1 MSQEISS
8 VLQWL
13 ELFHKSCSQAGELTD
28 GVVLFE
34 VLHELDPDHFDLS
47 SLSRDCGD
55 NLLLKIGNVKKLV
68 SSVETFLRDEVGLPY
83 ADLSFINISTLARG
97 SETTELLKL
106 LQMILLCAVKSLNK
120 EIAIQNIMLMEET
133 AQADLMMMINAATSR
148 LSRPASNFM
157 SPSLASPQFASPLPS
172 PPPAAQP
179 QEEEAGLRH
188 LPMSESAIKQ
198 MAADRLDLQQ
208 QIDALVRENRELRLA
223 KSSLSEQVN
232 ELEASRESCLLAA
245 IESVRREQESIRH
258 NEVHRHRKLAEKA
271 EAAAKE
277 NEDLLL
283 KTKEELDKLRQQQQQ
298 QAQVVEQ
305 KMRALQEEVD
315 NSREKVKQVAVLE
328 ATLYRYKQKLDE
340 TAELK
345 KRLKDSEEQQ
355 AEQTQKILALEQ
367 EVAKVNPL
375 KAQLQKYKDQLIQYE
390 AQLLE
395 MQNQDEQRI
404 QEIDRLKLV
413 SDQRQRDIDHLSQL
427 LHSTRH
433 ELTTLQETHHTP
445 QHIPQHDLEESSVS
459 SGSVSM
465 SDMLTPVLE
474 EEAAEKIQRLEAEN
488 NTLRSHQVRL
498 SQLEDELDLANRR
511 YDTLANTSQRSIQE
525 LRSQVRH
532 LEDELASTSG
542 SAAARN
548 VAVDRLQEQ
557 LDQER
562 QQHVQVQQ
570 RLQQQSQLVQQV
582 QAQLHALQQQHA
594 DLLDQ
599 QLHQQQQYQTNAS
612 QNSAQIDAL
621 HQHLRDNQH
630 KLQEANI
637 MSQKLE
643 KLAMDQA
650 EMNTSLQQEN
660 EHLKQSL
667 QTLNKTYLQTK
678 EQLETARVREEKL
691 KQKAQRMSEQINTS
705 NEQLKRSNEE
715 YTKSVE
721 QMTKTLASGYKLKYD
736 RTILGYEKAITSL
749 QSQLKE
755 KEEEVRITNKL
766 RLEAKEA
773 SKREERLM
781 SAAFYEIGMELTLLN
796 MQRRQH
802 TGNSWLNRQRTKLN

>member
-570 RLQQQSQLVQQV
+570 
-582 QAQLHALQQQHA
+582 
-594 DLLDQ
+594 
-599 QLHQQQQYQTNAS
+599 QQYQTNAS